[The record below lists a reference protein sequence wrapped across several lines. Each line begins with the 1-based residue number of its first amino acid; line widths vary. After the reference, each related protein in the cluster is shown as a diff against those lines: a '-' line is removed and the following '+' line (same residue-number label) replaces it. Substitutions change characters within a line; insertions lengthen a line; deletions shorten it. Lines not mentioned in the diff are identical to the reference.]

1 MILSFSSLFLMAFL
15 AATIL
20 PLSSEALLVGLSETY
35 PEWIWGLVLVA
46 SLGNILGSVVNW
58 FLGRWLIHFK
68 DHKWFPVNENALK
81 KAEAR
86 FNKWGWPSLLL
97 AWVPIIGDPLTL
109 VAGFMNFPF
118 RWFILLVT
126 LSKGGRYLII
136 AVLQRYLWVSF

>member
-1 MILSFSSLFLMAFL
+1 MAFL

-20 PLSSEALLVGLSETY
+20 PLSSEAVLVSLNETY
-35 PEWIWGLVLVA
+35 PDWIWGFVLVA

-68 DHKWFPVNENALK
+68 DHKWFPVSEDALT
-81 KAEAR
+81 KAEMR

-109 VAGFMNFPF
+109 VAGVMNFPF

-136 AVLQRYLWVSF
+136 ALLQRYLWVSF